1 MTDDQTDDIADPDT
15 AEPPQLTEEQLD
27 ARRQSSNRATRRGLA
42 AVLCL
47 EAFAVLLVP
56 RAIAQ
61 TTGLGGLRTGLL
73 VGFAVLLVAASA
85 QLRRPWGIGLG
96 TALHVPL
103 ILIGVWAHAFF
114 VVGALFA
121 GVWLYLLNLR
131 HELADTPGGVRMLVS

>member
-1 MTDDQTDDIADPDT
+1 MTEPVDPDT
-15 AEPPQLTEEQLD
+15 AEPPELTDEQLEQ
-27 ARRQSSNRATRRGLA
+27 RRQSSDRATRRGLA

-61 TTGLGGLRTGLL
+61 TTGLGALKTGLL
-73 VGFAVLLVAASA
+73 IGFAVVLVAASA
-85 QLRRPWGIGLG
+85 QLRRPWGIGAG

-103 ILIGVWAHAFF
+103 ILIGIWAHAFF

-131 HELADTPGGVRMLVS
+131 HELAGTPGGVRMLVS